1 MKNINKFNDYK
12 KRFPFNSNK
21 LEDEEKFNKYD
32 KEKDIYK
39 QKAHINY
46 NKDNFQYMNHLIE
59 EHFKRNLIQND
70 EEIKKFVKNDFDKF
84 QNQLIEDFTL
94 FKNKQ
99 KVFFER
105 LQDNFFILN
114 RKKNNMEKLNEND
127 ELKSEPLYKGENI
140 KNIFM
145 EMPQYKYNL
154 IINSPG
160 DTKTELINNGE
171 SNYYKNKLCYN
182 IIQCMGNTNLNNIK
196 NFSPPTKQ
204 FIKVNNAKINIDYYH
219 KARKEFKEK
228 KEKELEKNEKEN
240 EKINNETKNID
251 FQNKLFYIKYNNYK
265 EEIKDLKNIN
275 EQTNNILSDIKN
287 KMTKDNFFN
296 NDLTHK
302 QLNILKKNEKEI
314 KDILSDKNNNFE
326 YFDINKKYENEN
338 DNVEYL
344 KKMNELKEK
353 YEEDFNNLNNEIKNF
368 RKKYNNKSKS
378 KKRNKSSSIIKRKY
392 YNDNP
397 NHYHYNYD
405 RASIEIKK
413 KLNRYL

>member
-1 MKNINKFNDYK
+1 
-12 KRFPFNSNK
+12 
-21 LEDEEKFNKYD
+21 
-32 KEKDIYK
+32 
-39 QKAHINY
+39 
-46 NKDNFQYMNHLIE
+46 
-59 EHFKRNLIQND
+59 
-70 EEIKKFVKNDFDKF
+70 
-84 QNQLIEDFTL
+84 
-94 FKNKQ
+94 
-99 KVFFER
+99 
-105 LQDNFFILN
+105 
-114 RKKNNMEKLNEND
+114 
-127 ELKSEPLYKGENI
+127 
-140 KNIFM
+140 
-145 EMPQYKYNL
+145 
-154 IINSPG
+154 
-160 DTKTELINNGE
+160 
-171 SNYYKNKLCYN
+171 
-182 IIQCMGNTNLNNIK
+182 
-196 NFSPPTKQ
+196 
-204 FIKVNNAKINIDYYH
+204 
-219 KARKEFKEK
+219 
-228 KEKELEKNEKEN
+228 
-240 EKINNETKNID
+240 
-251 FQNKLFYIKYNNYK
+251 
-265 EEIKDLKNIN
+265 
-275 EQTNNILSDIKN
+275 
-287 KMTKDNFFN
+287 MTKDNFFN